1 MRSRRTTVRWWRFRR
16 NPLRRRSDVIEAW
29 AELIVWLIAVV
40 GGVIAGA
47 VTAGAVVSLI
57 AQERAERQKVTA
69 VVTGERA
76 EAQSYRTRGTSQV
89 RATVRRTAPDS
100 SARTGH
106 TQVPS
111 IDRTGTR
118 VTVWTDRHGALVSA
132 PLSPVDEVSRAVFMG
147 GLVATGAGATAWGC
161 GRIAREGLNRYRL
174 HQWGQEWERG
184 DLRHGG
190 LKG

>member
-1 MRSRRTTVRWWRFRR
+1 MRTRRTTVRWWRFRR

-29 AELIVWLIAVV
+29 VVLIAWLIAVV
-40 GGVIAGA
+40 GGVIAGV

-89 RATVRRTAPDS
+89 RATVRWTAPDG

-111 IDRTGTR
+111 SDRTGTR
-118 VTVWTDRHGALVSA
+118 VTGPPRWSSRSA
-132 PLSPVDEVSRAVFMG
+132 SIASRTPCATPRRLSRRALSPAE
-147 GLVATGAGATAWGC
+147 AWPC
-161 GRIAREGLNRYRL
+161 
-174 HQWGQEWERG
+174 
-184 DLRHGG
+184 
-190 LKG
+190 